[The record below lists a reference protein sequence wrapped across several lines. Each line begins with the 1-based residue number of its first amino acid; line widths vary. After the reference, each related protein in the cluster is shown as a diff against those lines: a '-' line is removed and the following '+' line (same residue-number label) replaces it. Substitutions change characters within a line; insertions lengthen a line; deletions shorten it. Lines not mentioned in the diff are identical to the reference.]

1 MMMELDHW
9 LRNRKWWWSI
19 VFWAIGVILTNSYV
33 LYTKM
38 CDEDNVPP
46 QDRISHYNF
55 LRDIDS
61 FSVKTDAV
69 LKTYRLFMEIDT
81 KYKIV

>member
-1 MMMELDHW
+1 V
-9 LRNRKWWWSI
+9 SQF
-19 VFWAIGVILTNSYV
+19 VQFYV
-33 LYTKM
+33 
-38 CDEDNVPP
+38 
-46 QDRISHYNF
+46 HYNF

-81 KYKIV
+81 